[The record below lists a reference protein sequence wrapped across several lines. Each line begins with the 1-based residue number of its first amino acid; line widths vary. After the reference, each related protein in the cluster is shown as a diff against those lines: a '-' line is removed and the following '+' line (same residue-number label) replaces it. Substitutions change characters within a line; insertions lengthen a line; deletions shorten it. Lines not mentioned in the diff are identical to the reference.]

1 MARRHGSAT
10 ALKASEV
17 VAALAMGST
26 LHSHIG
32 ICQAVFFALLRLPSP
47 RFPFPTDRA
56 TAADTPQTEMPWSL
70 FLMAF
75 PNVRSRWRWFGL
87 WRPFLHLFL
96 GSPSLSREGKF
107 AGWVALLHSGH
118 LAVLH

>member
-75 PNVRSRWRWFGL
+75 PNVRSRRRFVWPVAAISTL
-87 WRPFLHLFL
+87 I
-96 GSPSLSREGKF
+96 SRF
-107 AGWVALLHSGH
+107 ALTVAGR
-118 LAVLH
+118 